1 MIFAIFL
8 HSNIKHTPT
17 RAFDFVY
24 GFWFFGVTCIL
35 GYVLDGLPT
44 VSTVH
49 LKVEQQIEL
58 IRSWNLQPDFIINI
72 KVVLDFCH
80 FFILVELFSLRSFVY
95 WLPNYAHV
103 GLCQS
108 RKI

>member
-1 MIFAIFL
+1 M
-8 HSNIKHTPT
+8 
-17 RAFDFVY
+17 
-24 GFWFFGVTCIL
+24 
-35 GYVLDGLPT
+35 
-44 VSTVH
+44 STVH

-80 FFILVELFSLRSFVY
+80 FFISVELFSLRSFVY

-108 RKI
+108 RKIILRRKQMMHLPFLNLLHHIIVSYFFVYNFQL